1 MTLTN
6 RCPIPSG
13 LEMMSIINLLLDT
26 HAFIWW
32 YSEPEKLSDRVL
44 AACQDVTNTLALS
57 VASVWEMQIKAQ
69 LGKLQ
74 LTKPLS
80 EIIQH
85 QQDQNQLHIMPVT
98 LPVIL
103 ALDDLP
109 MHHRDPFDRL
119 LIAQARVEQFVLVS
133 NDSQFKKYSV
143 SLFWN

>member
-1 MTLTN
+1 M
-6 RCPIPSG
+6 
-13 LEMMSIINLLLDT
+13 NLLLDT

-32 YSEPEKLSDRVL
+32 YSEPEKLSKSVL
-44 AACQDVTNTLALS
+44 AACLDVTNTLALS

-85 QQDQNQLHIMPVT
+85 QQDQNQLQILPVT

-109 MHHRDPFDRL
+109 LHHRDPFDRL
-119 LIAQARVEQFVLVS
+119 LIAQARVDQFVLVS